1 MSAALGLLL
10 IAQLNSFE
18 FVDIPSPQYA
28 GDSFSISIVAKD
40 ANGVTYPYSGSAL
53 LKTSKDAFYSYV
65 YPNLITFSGGIWQG
79 YVTVTLAESL
89 HLICIEPANLITGR
103 SNDFEVDPGF
113 PDHYLI
119 LLPGEELSPG
129 SPDGRLPNPP
139 LNQRAL
145 DTFDFDVYLV
155 DVWHNVVRGSDSV
168 YFSATDSFARMPQP
182 AEIMNGQGTYRTVF
196 RQAARHRLH
205 ARPGGG
211 SPVKP
216 DTSSQFT
223 VTAAD
228 FGQLLLLLPGETP
241 LPGDD
246 ATEEWQT
253 PGKTGEPEPQFL
265 GAQFP
270 VTIYACDP
278 AWNRTPASG
287 EELELH
293 SSFPILPEPEYTH
306 LDSSGLATSMVAFQS
321 SGQNQN
327 IWVTDRQE
335 RYESYVS
342 WIDILSLPSVLEVS
356 APDTIRG
363 GETAHVYVTLRDVAG
378 DSVVLAPIWFAV
390 TAGHGRFLD
399 DEGRQN
405 STLQLRSDFQGMARA
420 RFLCTP
426 ENGAEHDTIRITA
439 DTVSFVYHDIF
450 IDISD
455 RVLLDGEVV
464 AHPNPF
470 GFNEDRVAIDYWL
483 RYSTPLTVKIYD
495 PFGNLVWSRAINQNT
510 RGAKSG
516 YNRIYWDGRNQVG
529 RRVANGIYVV
539 QILGVMHTGTTFK
552 GECRIGVLW

>member
-18 FVDIPSPQYA
+18 FVDIPSPQYS

-40 ANGVTYPYSGSAL
+40 PSGVTYPYNGSAL

-65 YPNLITFSGGIWQG
+65 YPSLVTFSSGIWQG
-79 YVTVTLAESL
+79 NVVVTLADSM
-89 HLICIEPANLITGR
+89 HLICVEPANLITGQ
-103 SNDFEVDPGF
+103 SNEFDVDPGF
-113 PDHYLI
+113 PDHYLT

-129 SPDGRLPNPP
+129 SPDGRLPSPP

-155 DVWHNVVRGSDSV
+155 DVWHNVVLGSDSV

-182 AEIMNGQGTYRTVF
+182 AELMNGQGTFRTVF
-196 RQAARHRLH
+196 RQAAQHRLF
-205 ARPGGG
+205 ARASSG

-223 VTAAD
+223 VTPAD
-228 FGQLLLLLPGETP
+228 FEQLLLLLPGESP

-253 PGKTGEPEPQFL
+253 PGKAGEPEPQFL
-265 GAQFP
+265 GTQFL
-270 VTIYACDP
+270 VRIHACDQ
-278 AWNRTPASG
+278 AWNRVQASG

-293 SSFPILPEPEYTH
+293 SSFPIVPEPEYTH
-306 LDSSGLATSMVAFQS
+306 LDSTGLATSMVEFQG

-335 RYESYVS
+335 RYESYVC
-342 WIDILSLPSVLEVS
+342 WVDILSMPTRLEVV
-356 APDTIRG
+356 APDTIRA
-363 GETAHVYVTLRDVAG
+363 GETAYVYVTLRDVAG

-399 DEGRQN
+399 EEGRQL
-405 STLQLRSDFQGMARA
+405 STLQLRSDFEGRARA

-439 DTVSFVYHDIF
+439 DTVSFVYHDIYV
-450 IDISD
+450 DISD
-455 RVLLDGEVV
+455 PVLLDAEIV

-483 RYSTPLTVKIYD
+483 RWSSPLTVKIYD
-495 PFGNLVWSRAINQNT
+495 PFGNLVWSRAINQSAA
-510 RGAKSG
+510 GAKSG
-516 YNRIYWDGRNQVG
+516 YNRVYWDGRNQAG

-539 QILGVMHTGTTFK
+539 QIIGVVHTGTTFK
-552 GECRIGVLW
+552 ASHRIGVLW